1 MLHGDTYILE
11 YCGEC
16 VYYKYPHKG
25 NCNKLNKV
33 NETTPACEYGIFA
46 MTQASLIRNFEA

>member
-16 VYYKYPHKG
+16 VYYQYPHKG
-25 NCNKLNKV
+25 NCDKLNKV
-33 NETTPACEYGIFA
+33 NEMTPACENGEL
-46 MTQASLIRNFEA
+46 SNWL